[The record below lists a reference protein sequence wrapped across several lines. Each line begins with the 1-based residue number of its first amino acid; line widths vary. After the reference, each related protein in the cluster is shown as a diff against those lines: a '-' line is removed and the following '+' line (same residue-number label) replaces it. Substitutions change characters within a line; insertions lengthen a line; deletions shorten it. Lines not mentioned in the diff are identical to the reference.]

1 MGALLG
7 MVLGT
12 GLLLVWLAV
21 SELQGCERRR
31 MQFGSVT
38 GLIEQPAVDAV
49 PANLAPTAASGVG
62 VSGW

>member
-21 SELQGCERRR
+21 SELQG
-31 MQFGSVT
+31 
-38 GLIEQPAVDAV
+38 
-49 PANLAPTAASGVG
+49 ASAGG
-62 VSGW
+62 CSSGR

>member
-1 MGALLG
+1 MMGALLG

-31 MQFGSVT
+31 SS
-38 GLIEQPAVDAV
+38 
-49 PANLAPTAASGVG
+49 SGG
-62 VSGW
+62 